1 MNLLKNRSRLVSFRL
16 TPDELEG
23 LRVACLLKGARNV
36 SEFAR
41 NAVLEISSGRQQAD
55 AQLMDRFLLI
65 EARVTELQ
73 GLVEHTHSM
82 MQALARAVMNRAEL
96 GRDDRVL
103 RKGA

>member
-16 TPDELEG
+16 SPDELES
-23 LRVACLLKGARNV
+23 LRVACLLKGSRNV

-41 NAVLEISSGRQQAD
+41 GAVLELTSGRMQAD
-55 AQLMDRFLLI
+55 AQLMDRFSLI

-82 MQALARAVMNRAEL
+82 MLALARAVTNRAEF
-96 GRDDRVL
+96 GRDDKVL
-103 RKGA
+103 KKGA

>member
-1 MNLLKNRSRLVSFRL
+1 VSFRL
-16 TPDELEG
+16 TPDELES

-41 NAVLEISSGRQQAD
+41 RAVLELSSGREQAD

-82 MQALARAVMNRAEL
+82 MQALARVVMNRPEL
-96 GRDDRVL
+96 GRDERIL

>member
-1 MNLLKNRSRLVSFRL
+1 MRSVRIR
-16 TPDELEG
+16 
-23 LRVACLLKGARNV
+23 LKGARNV

-41 NAVLEISSGRQQAD
+41 SAVLELTSERAQAD
-55 AQLMDRFLLI
+55 AQLTDRFSLI

-82 MQALARAVMNRAEL
+82 MLALARAVTNGAGRIDM
-96 GRDDRVL
+96 GRDDKVL